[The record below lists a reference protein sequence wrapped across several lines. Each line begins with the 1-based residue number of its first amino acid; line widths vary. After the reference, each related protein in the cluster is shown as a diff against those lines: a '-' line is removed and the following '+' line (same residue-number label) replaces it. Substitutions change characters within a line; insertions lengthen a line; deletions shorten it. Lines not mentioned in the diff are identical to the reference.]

1 MEPTEMSTPEGA
13 PKDCPICGHPYNKG
27 KKRRLIDACGHE
39 RCFTC
44 MFQVEE
50 CPICNK
56 PVPNGH
62 TLPVSDSVTT
72 STKEQVKEKQTDAVA
87 VHQHSIS
94 NGNSSKVMGVS
105 TTERERHRRKSMED
119 DSSSDKQTPP
129 KVPPRPSLNTLPKAG
144 GAEHHGNPAAKHA
157 GSHAQEYRN
166 IIRTAEGVD
175 LIKQYSNSSQEEKD
189 SQRGIEKGATKFLLS
204 KPTKQYAS
212 EPTRYFV
219 KVPFQEK
226 SGEGDKREVLKDR
239 EEEDCTS
246 AKSEGKVHAAKKEF
260 NNAATKDDGNNVT
273 KNNGVDF
280 QMPRVEEERIQ
291 ERILVPRVETI
302 TLPQRQECTSPNY
315 PALSTFKTK
324 PQPPPREGSI
334 QRQDAVSESC
344 RVSPSPNQA
353 SVPNQVTAG
362 HLTMSQM
369 VSFSHVSEPE
379 RPVAMVTSQPVI
391 SEAKL
396 CHVTPTIVS
405 TNHVAPADTSAN
417 HVTVQPV
424 TPTTTKVCTAIVVPI
439 TEQHRTSTLE
449 RRKNAQNSI
458 SPRTLFFERSLED
471 SSKPVPKPRT
481 STLQRQENVQD
492 PIPDRLELSPS
503 TPEPESSPRR
513 PEVAMPL
520 DRSPMRTV
528 STETNKELPKI
539 PEKSVLCN
547 GDVNHHDSLESREED
562 DDIGPPPPPDIAE
575 TALRT
580 RLGFL
585 LGERVPRQ
593 REMSVSSNFAS
604 ITSLASIDA
613 GNDTS
618 SPTSTLTGTKPPLKV
633 SRATNCNLH
642 SLPRT
647 PLPPR
652 RSFLQYQYQFHYIS
666 PYVPCT
672 PYLQRRARIVS
683 TRGQPS
689 PTPTPFPQPLLHYY
703 PVHHHVPLLYEK
715 YKMLF
720 SNSMGSSDRT
730 ISPSSHERSMESL
743 ASFPQ
748 NMLTPPS
755 PTRPH
760 SLSAPATTPLEDIP
774 ALQRQAPYRHS
785 LRSPPTPR
793 SRAKVNH
800 DLKVRFA
807 PYKPPEVSMKP
818 LPFEV
823 PNLHDDTLYVGRDWL
838 YREMEEHLS
847 SEESPKN
854 KGVVISGSIGFG
866 KTAALYKLVSH
877 SCHGDRMKMRLCN
890 GNVTNGH
897 GLSNGL
903 IDSKPPVDDSLMYLA
918 NHVVAYHYCQADFDI
933 TCMVPEFVHNLSA
946 QLSQCP
952 QLLTYKDL
960 LINEP
965 HLQSSLSLRECTR
978 DPSNAFRRG
987 ILEPLTRLKQEG
999 RIAMEMCILLVDGL
1013 NEAEFHKPD
1022 YGDTIASFLTKHV
1035 MKFPSWLKLI
1045 VTVRTSLQDVTKLL
1059 PFHRI
1064 SLDRMLTNENIHND
1078 VSHYITQR
1086 INQSQAVRNNI
1097 SINGKLDP
1105 ANQAKFTAH
1114 LQTLSRGCFLYL
1126 KLTLDL
1132 LEKGHIVVKTSSY
1145 KALPV
1150 NLSEVFLLHCNLRFL
1165 SNKAFEKVLPV
1176 FNIALASLYPLR
1188 DEQLFQAM
1196 NAGYVTHLLLWEEFM
1211 QRMETISAFLVRR
1224 RDGRRMFY
1232 HPSFREWLTRREE
1245 GDSTKFLCDP
1255 RSGHALLAF
1264 LLSRQEKK
1272 LTDEQSIELGHHI
1285 LKAHIYKSLGRK
1297 LGCSSRC
1304 LQALWMAHSA
1314 QDLSASLATPRNL
1327 YNPNIKVSRLL
1338 ILAGANPDHHTD
1350 FMGSAPLL
1358 CIAASEGY
1366 ADMVSV
1372 LLELRASVEAQSDT
1386 GMTALIYAAVGGHL
1400 DVVRML
1406 YRKHARL
1413 NHTDRNGRCAL
1424 VHAALNGHMDVLS
1437 FLLQCDW
1444 LYSDPHD
1451 LTKRVACQQGFVA
1464 AASTGNKEIC
1474 DFLLSLSEME
1484 HHEEWTVNINEPDTL
1499 FKETPL
1505 TVAAS
1510 NGKLDICR
1518 ALLEKGTSITM
1529 PNGRGLS
1536 PMFCAVRAGHWEVV
1550 DLLLSH
1556 QADREE
1562 MDSHGRTPLM
1572 VAACEGHL
1580 GVCELLLSKGA
1591 SVLQADKEGLTS
1603 LSWACLKGQSH
1614 VVQSLLERGS
1624 EIDHTDKTGR
1634 TPLDLAAFYGDASVV
1649 QVLVDKGAMVE
1660 HVDYNGMRP
1669 LDRAIGCRN
1678 TGVVSVLLR
1687 KGAKL
1692 GPAAWAMATSK
1703 PDIMILLL
1711 NKLVEEGNV
1720 LYKKGRIKDACHRYQ
1735 YALKKFPKEGFGEEI
1750 KTFRE
1755 LKTQLFLSVSRCK
1768 RKLNDL
1774 SSSADYA
1781 SKALDTKPQSAE
1793 AYYTRARAKRENRQ
1807 YGPALQDLLE
1817 ACKLAPD
1824 NKEIRRLLIRVK
1836 EECKQQTK
1844 EDREGSSE
1852 TQAQDKPDVVAPT
1865 SKDRP
1870 PPQETNL

>member
-62 TLPVSDSVTT
+62 TLPVTDSVE
-72 STKEQVKEKQTDAVA
+72 SAAKEQIKEKQTDTVA
-87 VHQHSIS
+87 VVHPHSIT
-94 NGNSSKVMGVS
+94 NGKSSQLMGVP
-105 TTERERHRRKSMED
+105 TERERHRRKSMED

-144 GAEHHGNPAAKHA
+144 GAEHHGSPAAKHA
-157 GSHAQEYRN
+157 GNHAQEYRN

-226 SGEGDKREVLKDR
+226 SVDDDKREVLKERKD
-239 EEEDCTS
+239 ES
-246 AKSEGKVHAAKKEF
+246 GAKSEGMVHAAKKEF
-260 NNAATKDDGNNVT
+260 ENAAKDDGNNVS
-273 KNNGVDF
+273 KNNGIEF

-334 QRQDAVSESC
+334 QRQDAISEPS
-344 RVSPSPNQA
+344 RVSPLPNQT
-353 SVPNQVTAG
+353 SVPNQVTSG

-369 VSFSHVSEPE
+369 VSFSHVSEP
-379 RPVAMVTSQPVI
+379 VTIVTSHPVI

-405 TNHVAPADTSAN
+405 TNHVTPPDMSAN

-449 RRKNAQNSI
+449 RRKNAQNSV

-503 TPEPESSPRR
+503 TPEPERSPRR
-513 PEVAMPL
+513 PEVATPP
-520 DRSPMRTV
+520 DRSPMRTLP
-528 STETNKELPKI
+528 TETKELPKI

-633 SRATNCNLH
+633 SRATNCDIH
-642 SLPRT
+642 SLPSS
-647 PLPPR
+647 PLLPPR
-652 RSFLQYQYQFHYIS
+652 RPFLQYQYQFHYIS

-689 PTPTPFPQPLLHYY
+689 PSPSPSPHHFPQPLLHYY
-703 PVHHHVPLLYEK
+703 PVHHFPLLYEK

-720 SNSMGSSDRT
+720 S
-730 ISPSSHERSMESL
+730 
-743 ASFPQ
+743 
-748 NMLTPPS
+748 
-755 PTRPH
+755 
-760 SLSAPATTPLEDIP
+760 PATTPLEDIP

-793 SRAKVNH
+793 SKAKVNH

-823 PNLHDDTLYVGRDWL
+823 PNLQDDTLYIGRDWL

-854 KGVVISGSIGFG
+854 KGVVISGSIGYG
-866 KTAALYKLVSH
+866 KTAAIYKLVSH

-890 GNVTNGH
+890 GNVANGH

-903 IDSKPPVDDSLMYLA
+903 VDSKPAVDDSLMYLA

-1078 VSHYITQR
+1078 VSLYITQR
-1086 INQSQAVRNNI
+1086 INQSQAVKNNI

-1132 LEKGHIVVKTSSY
+1132 LEKGHIVVKTSSF
-1145 KALPV
+1145 KSLPV

-1188 DEQLFQAM
+1188 DDQIFQAM

-1372 LLELRASVEAQSDT
+1372 LLELRASVDAQSET
-1386 GMTALIYAAVGGHL
+1386 GMTALIYAAIGGHL

-1444 LYSDPHD
+1444 LYSAPHD
-1451 LTKRVACQQGFVA
+1451 LTKRSACQQGFVA

-1510 NGKLDICR
+1510 NGKLEICR

-1556 QADREE
+1556 KADREE

-1591 SVLQADKEGLTS
+1591 SVLQADKEGLTA

-1711 NKLVEEGNV
+1711 NKLVEEGNI

-1774 SSSADYA
+1774 TSSADYA

-1844 EDREGSSE
+1844 EDREGSE
-1852 TQAQDKPDVVAPT
+1852 TQVQDRPDVVTST

>member
-62 TLPVSDSVTT
+62 TLPVTDSVE
-72 STKEQVKEKQTDAVA
+72 SAAKEQIKEKQTDTVA
-87 VHQHSIS
+87 VVHPHSIT
-94 NGNSSKVMGVS
+94 NGKSSQLMGVP
-105 TTERERHRRKSMED
+105 TERERHRRKSMED

-144 GAEHHGNPAAKHA
+144 GAEHHGSPAAKHA
-157 GSHAQEYRN
+157 GNHAQEYRN

-226 SGEGDKREVLKDR
+226 SVDDDKREVLKERKD
-239 EEEDCTS
+239 ES
-246 AKSEGKVHAAKKEF
+246 GAKSEGMVHAAKKEF
-260 NNAATKDDGNNVT
+260 ENAAKDDGNNVS
-273 KNNGVDF
+273 KNNGIEF

-334 QRQDAVSESC
+334 QRQDAISEPS
-344 RVSPSPNQA
+344 RVSPLPNQT
-353 SVPNQVTAG
+353 SVPNQVTSG

-369 VSFSHVSEPE
+369 VSFSHVSEP
-379 RPVAMVTSQPVI
+379 VTIVTSHPVI

-405 TNHVAPADTSAN
+405 TNHVTPPDMSAN

-449 RRKNAQNSI
+449 RRKNAQNSV

-503 TPEPESSPRR
+503 TPEPERSPRR
-513 PEVAMPL
+513 PEVATPP
-520 DRSPMRTV
+520 DRSPMRTLP
-528 STETNKELPKI
+528 TETKELPKI

-618 SPTSTLTGTKPPLKV
+618 SPTSTLTVGRLTLE
-633 SRATNCNLH
+633 R
-642 SLPRT
+642 
-647 PLPPR
+647 
-652 RSFLQYQYQFHYIS
+652 
-666 PYVPCT
+666 
-672 PYLQRRARIVS
+672 
-683 TRGQPS
+683 
-689 PTPTPFPQPLLHYY
+689 
-703 PVHHHVPLLYEK
+703 
-715 YKMLF
+715 F

-743 ASFPQ
+743 SSFPQ

-793 SRAKVNH
+793 SKAKVNH

-823 PNLHDDTLYVGRDWL
+823 PNLQDDTLYIGRDWL

-854 KGVVISGSIGFG
+854 KGVVISGSIGYG
-866 KTAALYKLVSH
+866 KTAAIYKLVSH

-890 GNVTNGH
+890 GNVANGH

-903 IDSKPPVDDSLMYLA
+903 VDSKPAVDDSLMYLA

-1045 VTVRTSLQDVTKLL
+1045 VTVRTSLQVSKQDVTKLL

-1078 VSHYITQR
+1078 VSLYITQR
-1086 INQSQAVRNNI
+1086 INQSQAVKNNI

-1132 LEKGHIVVKTSSY
+1132 LEKGHIVVKTSSF
-1145 KALPV
+1145 KSLPV

-1188 DEQLFQAM
+1188 DDQIFQAM

-1372 LLELRASVEAQSDT
+1372 LLELRASVDAQSET
-1386 GMTALIYAAVGGHL
+1386 GMTALIYAAIGGHL

-1444 LYSDPHD
+1444 LYSAPHD
-1451 LTKRVACQQGFVA
+1451 LTKRSACQQGFVA

-1510 NGKLDICR
+1510 NGKLEICR

-1556 QADREE
+1556 KADREE

-1591 SVLQADKEGLTS
+1591 SVLQADKEGLTA

-1711 NKLVEEGNV
+1711 NKLVEEGNI

-1774 SSSADYA
+1774 TSSADYA

-1844 EDREGSSE
+1844 EDREGSE
-1852 TQAQDKPDVVAPT
+1852 TQVQDRPDVVTST

>member
-62 TLPVSDSVTT
+62 TLPVTDSVP
-72 STKEQVKEKQTDAVA
+72 SAAKEQIKEKQTDTVA
-87 VHQHSIS
+87 VVHPHSIT
-94 NGNSSKVMGVS
+94 NGKSSQLMGVP
-105 TTERERHRRKSMED
+105 TERERHRRKSMED

-144 GAEHHGNPAAKHA
+144 GAEHHGSPAAKHA
-157 GSHAQEYRN
+157 GNHAQEYRN

-226 SGEGDKREVLKDR
+226 SVDDDKREVLKERKD
-239 EEEDCTS
+239 ES
-246 AKSEGKVHAAKKEF
+246 GAKSEGMVHAAKKEF
-260 NNAATKDDGNNVT
+260 ENAAKDDGNNVS
-273 KNNGVDF
+273 KNNGIEF

-334 QRQDAVSESC
+334 QRQDAVSESS
-344 RVSPSPNQA
+344 RVSPLPNQV
-353 SVPNQVTAG
+353 SVPNQVTSG

-369 VSFSHVSEPE
+369 VSFSHVSEP
-379 RPVAMVTSQPVI
+379 VTIVTSHPVI

-405 TNHVAPADTSAN
+405 TNHVTPPDMSAN

-449 RRKNAQNSI
+449 RRKNAQNSV

-503 TPEPESSPRR
+503 TPEPERSPRR
-513 PEVAMPL
+513 PEVATSP
-520 DRSPMRTV
+520 DRSPMRTLP
-528 STETNKELPKI
+528 TETKELPKI

-547 GDVNHHDSLESREED
+547 GDVNHHDSVESREED

-618 SPTSTLTGTKPPLKV
+618 SPTSTLT
-633 SRATNCNLH
+633 A
-642 SLPRT
+642 
-647 PLPPR
+647 
-652 RSFLQYQYQFHYIS
+652 
-666 PYVPCT
+666 
-672 PYLQRRARIVS
+672 
-683 TRGQPS
+683 
-689 PTPTPFPQPLLHYY
+689 
-703 PVHHHVPLLYEK
+703 
-715 YKMLF
+715 
-720 SNSMGSSDRT
+720 NSMGSSDRT

-743 ASFPQ
+743 SSFPQ

-760 SLSAPATTPLEDIP
+760 SLSAPATTPLEEIP

-793 SRAKVNH
+793 SKAKVNH

-823 PNLHDDTLYVGRDWL
+823 PNLQDDTLYIGRDWL

-854 KGVVISGSIGFG
+854 KGVVISGSIGYG
-866 KTAALYKLVSH
+866 KTAAIYKLVSH

-890 GNVTNGH
+890 GNVANGH

-903 IDSKPPVDDSLMYLA
+903 VDSKPAVDDSLMYLA

-1045 VTVRTSLQDVTKLL
+1045 VTVRTSLQVSKQDVTKLL

-1078 VSHYITQR
+1078 VSLYITQR
-1086 INQSQAVRNNI
+1086 INQSQAVKNNI

-1132 LEKGHIVVKTSSY
+1132 LEKGHIVVKTSSF
-1145 KALPV
+1145 KSLPV

-1188 DEQLFQAM
+1188 DDQIFQAM

-1372 LLELRASVEAQSDT
+1372 LLELRASVDAQSET
-1386 GMTALIYAAVGGHL
+1386 GMTALIYAAIGGHL

-1444 LYSDPHD
+1444 LYSAPHD
-1451 LTKRVACQQGFVA
+1451 LTKRSACQQGFVA

-1510 NGKLDICR
+1510 NGKLEICR

-1556 QADREE
+1556 KADREE

-1591 SVLQADKEGLTS
+1591 SVLQADKEGLTA

-1711 NKLVEEGNV
+1711 NKLVEEGNI

-1774 SSSADYA
+1774 TSSADYA

-1844 EDREGSSE
+1844 EDREGSE
-1852 TQAQDKPDVVAPT
+1852 TQVQDRPDVVTPT

>member
-618 SPTSTLTGTKPPLKV
+618 SPTSTLTVGRLTLEP
-633 SRATNCNLH
+633 
-642 SLPRT
+642 
-647 PLPPR
+647 
-652 RSFLQYQYQFHYIS
+652 
-666 PYVPCT
+666 
-672 PYLQRRARIVS
+672 
-683 TRGQPS
+683 
-689 PTPTPFPQPLLHYY
+689 
-703 PVHHHVPLLYEK
+703 
-715 YKMLF
+715 F

-1045 VTVRTSLQDVTKLL
+1045 VTVRTSLQVSKQDVTKLL

>member
-1 MEPTEMSTPEGA
+1 MEPTEMTTPEGA

-56 PVPNGH
+56 PGITNG
-62 TLPVSDSVTT
+62 
-72 STKEQVKEKQTDAVA
+72 K
-87 VHQHSIS
+87 
-94 NGNSSKVMGVS
+94 SSQMMGVP
-105 TTERERHRRKSMED
+105 TDRERHRRKSMED

-144 GAEHHGNPAAKHA
+144 GAEHHGNPAAKPA
-157 GSHAQEYRN
+157 GNHAQEYRN

-175 LIKQYSNSSQEEKD
+175 LIKQYSNSSQEDKD
-189 SQRGIEKGATKFLLS
+189 LQRGIEKGATKFLLS
-204 KPTKQYAS
+204 KPTKQYAC

-226 SGEGDKREVLKDR
+226 SGESDKKEVLKDK
-239 EEEDCTS
+239 EEENGTS
-246 AKSEGKVHAAKKEF
+246 AKSEGMVHAARKEF
-260 NNAATKDDGNNVT
+260 VNAAKDDGNNVT
-273 KNNGVDF
+273 KNNGIDF

-334 QRQDAVSESC
+334 QRQDAISESS
-344 RVSPSPNQA
+344 RVSPLPNQV
-353 SVPNQVTAG
+353 SVPNQVISG
-362 HLTMSQM
+362 HLTMSQL
-369 VSFSHVSEPE
+369 VSFSHVSEP
-379 RPVAMVTSQPVI
+379 VTTVTSHPVI
-391 SEAKL
+391 SQAKL

-405 TNHVAPADTSAN
+405 TNHVAPGDMSAN

-424 TPTTTKVCTAIVVPI
+424 TPTTTKVCTALVVPI

-449 RRKNAQNSI
+449 RRKNAQNSV

-503 TPEPESSPRR
+503 TPESEPSPRR
-513 PEVAMPL
+513 PEVATPL

-528 STETNKELPKI
+528 SMEAKELPKI

-618 SPTSTLTGTKPPLKV
+618 SPTSTLT
-633 SRATNCNLH
+633 A
-642 SLPRT
+642 
-647 PLPPR
+647 
-652 RSFLQYQYQFHYIS
+652 
-666 PYVPCT
+666 
-672 PYLQRRARIVS
+672 
-683 TRGQPS
+683 
-689 PTPTPFPQPLLHYY
+689 
-703 PVHHHVPLLYEK
+703 
-715 YKMLF
+715 
-720 SNSMGSSDRT
+720 NSMGSSDRT

-793 SRAKVNH
+793 SKAKVNH

-823 PNLHDDTLYVGRDWL
+823 PNLHDDTLYIGRDWL

-854 KGVVISGSIGFG
+854 KGAVISGSIGYG
-866 KTAALYKLVSH
+866 KTAAIYKLVSH

-903 IDSKPPVDDSLMYLA
+903 VDSKPPVDDSLMYLA

-965 HLQSSLSLRECTR
+965 HLQNSLCLRECTR

-1078 VSHYITQR
+1078 VSLYITQR
-1086 INQSQAVRNNI
+1086 INQSQAVKNSI

-1105 ANQAKFTAH
+1105 TNQAKFTAH

-1176 FNIALASLYPLR
+1176 FNIALSSLYPLR

-1304 LQALWMAHSA
+1304 LQALWMAYSA

-1338 ILAGANPDHHTD
+1338 ILAGANPDHQTD

-1386 GMTALIYAAVGGHL
+1386 GMTALIYAAIGGHL

-1444 LYSDPHD
+1444 LYSAPHD

-1484 HHEEWTVNINEPDTL
+1484 HHEEWTVSINEPDTL

-1505 TVAAS
+1505 TIAAS
-1510 NGKLDICR
+1510 NGKLEICR

-1556 QADREE
+1556 KADREE

-1649 QVLVDKGAMVE
+1649 QALVDKGAMVE

-1711 NKLVEEGNV
+1711 NKLVEEGNI
-1720 LYKKGRIKDACHRYQ
+1720 LYKKGRIKDSCHRYQ

-1844 EDREGSSE
+1844 EDREGSE
-1852 TQAQDKPDVVAPT
+1852 TQVQDKPDVVIPA